1 MKIAEGVNYVS
12 NKKNRKLIS
21 KNKELINLD
30 LKVILTSSETER
42 AKQKKLCTNAAYIQN
57 QLINRKNFNNSIL
70 QDHLLPFTLFPPL
83 TICRHYTFFL
93 CYFLML
99 IYSHLI
105 LHFDHVSLKRID
117 FMLQIYSCSMSNLIY
132 RITE

>member
-70 QDHLLPFTLFPPL
+70 QDHLLPFTLFPPTYNL
-83 TICRHYTFFL
+83 QTLYIFSLLFPYVDIL
-93 CYFLML
+93 SPYFTL
-99 IYSHLI
+99 
-105 LHFDHVSLKRID
+105 
-117 FMLQIYSCSMSNLIY
+117 
-132 RITE
+132 